1 VAVEEVRIWLRFG
14 GRCGTF
20 GIVQHNDPM
29 ITQYISPYK
38 DGTRSI
44 FQFFAHSRE
53 LWIITK
59 ENGRTTNRAEH
70 KLADKFESVL
80 ESMEKVAA
88 DGGWEKHQQE
98 AAS

>member
-1 VAVEEVRIWLRFG
+1 
-14 GRCGTF
+14 
-20 GIVQHNDPM
+20 M
-29 ITQYISPYK
+29 ITQFISPYK
-38 DGTRSI
+38 DGTRTI

-53 LWIITK
+53 LWIITR
-59 ENGRTTNRAEH
+59 ENGLVTNRDEH
-70 KLADKFESVL
+70 NLEDKFETVL